1 VEVIKSLNGSVDRL
15 AQALKDVF
23 IEAQEPVIERLDK
36 LDKEVDTMN
45 EELINLSLNT
55 AKRFDKLAKRLEKV
69 GVLG

>member
-1 VEVIKSLNGSVDRL
+1 MSDKSLNGSVDRL

-36 LDKEVDTMN
+36 LDKRVDTMN

>member
-1 VEVIKSLNGSVDRL
+1 VIKSLNGSVNRL

>member
-1 VEVIKSLNGSVDRL
+1 MSDKSLNGSVDRL

-23 IEAQEPVIERLDK
+23 IEAQEPVIARLDK
-36 LDKEVDTMN
+36 LDKRVDTMH

-69 GVLG
+69 GILG